1 MYSQKMVEQKTPDE
15 ALMKAYQQGDN
26 KAFFELFSRHKNSV
40 YSYIY
45 RYTNNS
51 EESEEI
57 FQEVF
62 IKLHRASPNY
72 EPTAKFTTWLF
83 TIVRNLCI
91 DAHRKRKIRKNLS
104 LDYQSDEDGRSF
116 HDVIPS
122 NDFGPDEKSAD
133 AEIGKILENA
143 LQQINADQ
151 REVFLMREKLGF
163 KFEEIAQNL
172 GVSVNTVKSRMR
184 YALESLKKLLEKSGF
199 KDLNP
204 NFER

>member
-1 MYSQKMVEQKTPDE
+1 MVEQKTPDE

-26 KAFFELFSRHKNSV
+26 QAFFELFARHKNSV

>member
-1 MYSQKMVEQKTPDE
+1 MVEQKTPDE

-163 KFEEIAQNL
+163 KFEEIAQSL

>member
-1 MYSQKMVEQKTPDE
+1 MVELKTPDE
-15 ALMKAYQQGDN
+15 ALMKAYQEGDN

-104 LDYQSDEDGRSF
+104 LDYQSDEEGRSF

-163 KFEEIAQNL
+163 KFEEIAQTL